1 MNNDGG
7 GTRACIC
14 ILAALLQGVGLA
26 GGSEGVGDLG
36 PIAAGVLGCCQLSAA
51 LIIESQ
57 LGGGGGIVR
66 APPTALGQREGS
78 AGADIDLFVRCVLL
92 AEVGVDCIVAGKG
105 KGQGGLE
112 AAAETGLSTPS
123 SVIVHPQWTG

>member
-1 MNNDGG
+1 MDNNGS
-7 GTRACIC
+7 GTRACIRP
-14 ILAALLQGVGLA
+14 LAALAQGVGLA

-57 LGGGGGIVR
+57 LGENGGIVR

-78 AGADIDLFVRCVLL
+78 AGADIDLFVHCVLL
-92 AEVGVDCIVAGKG
+92 AEVSVVCIIGG
-105 KGQGGLE
+105 EGQGEGGLE
-112 AAAETGLSTPS
+112 AAAETGPSS
-123 SVIVHPQWTG
+123 SVIVRPQWTG